1 MILSKVIFIFSF
13 FYLIAVDEEGLVSV
27 GRAQGSPSF
36 MKSVFGTGWGKRVPG
51 AGPQGQQVD
60 PRYQINPDIFGP
72 IVQGAKQVLH

>member
-1 MILSKVIFIFSF
+1 M
-13 FYLIAVDEEGLVSV
+13 DEEGLVSV

-72 IVQGAKQVLH
+72 IVQGAKQVQQ